1 MTRIVTIIA
10 LLFATPVAACYEP
23 SEPSC
28 QNSPF
33 TFEDSFSFEMCR
45 NELESYSSE
54 VEDYV
59 ACLKRRQNEAIDE
72 FNDGQY
78 AGHNLSLTIDAIFSG
93 ASK

>member
-1 MTRIVTIIA
+1 MKSRILTIIM

-28 QNSPF
+28 LNYSF
-33 TFEDSFSFEMCR
+33 TFEDSFSFQICR
-45 NELESYSSE
+45 SELESYSSD

-72 FNDGQY
+72 FNDAVNDFNNNALIWG
-78 AGHNLSLTIDAIFSG
+78 N
-93 ASK
+93 